1 LSQGEDLLLI
11 TFSYGVVEALRVEG
25 ILKNFGINITIL
37 NLRSLSPLD
46 ERKII
51 YLARKFKQIA
61 ILDSS
66 HSKFGISAEILSIIS
81 EDAERPLG
89 QVCLRI
95 GNRFEPTPS
104 APLLAKSHY
113 PQIAGIIEQIVNTFG
128 FNVDRTRLEE
138 LVRVEEGSNTY
149 FDQPVIGSVGPF

>member
-1 LSQGEDLLLI
+1 M
-11 TFSYGVVEALRVEG
+11 EALRVEG
-25 ILKNFGINITIL
+25 ILKNLGINITIL

-46 ERKII
+46 EREIVS
-51 YLARKFKQIA
+51 LARKFKQIV

-66 HSKFGISAEILSIIS
+66 HSKFGISAEILSLIS
-81 EDAERPLG
+81 EDAERPIG
-89 QVCLRI
+89 QICFRI

-113 PQIAGIIEQIVNTFG
+113 PQISTIITQIVNNFVL
-128 FNVDRTRLEE
+128 NVDRTRLEE
-138 LVRVEEGSNTY
+138 LIKVEEGSNTY